1 MEPEKTNL
9 LMSNNASFDSNLP
22 EYTVSQIS
30 SALKRTVEGAYQRV
44 RIRGEISGLKR
55 ASSGHIYLT
64 LKDDKAVLDGVIWR
78 GNASALSFD
87 PEDGLETV
95 AEGRLTTYPAR
106 SRYQIVIDRLEP
118 AGIGALLTLLEE
130 RRKKLS
136 NQGLFDEARKRPLPY
151 LPSTIGVITSPTGAV
166 FRDILHRLRDRFPR
180 KVILWPVL
188 VQGKGAAEQIAAAI
202 EGFNK
207 LAGQTKISCP
217 DLLIVARGGGSV
229 EDLWA
234 FNDEGVVRAAAL
246 SAIPLISAVGH
257 ETDTT
262 LIDFA
267 ADQRAPTPTAAA
279 EIAVPVRADLI
290 VAVAELERKM
300 LIAATRTISES
311 RRTIDSL
318 AYGLPNPHTVIG
330 EAAQRLD
337 ERVETIR
344 RVFFSYFE
352 RYLSALQKTS
362 LKLVHPRE
370 RLMRERTKFSFII
383 KQLTNAAT
391 AVLKESNHKWRN
403 WTKINRFERVIERAI
418 EERSRSLHS
427 LAMLLESYSYQ
438 RIVERGF
445 TVIRDLNEQPIT
457 RSAQVSDGTT
467 AKIEFSDGNR
477 SILIGQAPKVLKTQ
491 THENRTVTGVDKK
504 QGRLL

>member
-1 MEPEKTNL
+1 MPST
-9 LMSNNASFDSNLP
+9 ASLDSNLP

-30 SALKRTVEGAYQRV
+30 SALKRTVEGAFSRV
-44 RIRGEISGLKR
+44 RIRGEISGMKR

-78 GNASALSFD
+78 GTASALNFD

-118 AGIGALLTLLEE
+118 AGIGALLALLEE
-130 RRKKLS
+130 RRKKL
-136 NQGLFDEARKRPLPY
+136 NAEGLFDEARKRDLPY

-166 FRDILHRLRDRFPR
+166 FRDILHRLSDRFPS

-188 VQGKGAAEQIAAAI
+188 VQGKGAAEQVTAAI

-207 LAGQTKISCP
+207 LAGQTKLSCP

-246 SAIPLISAVGH
+246 SAIPLISAIGH

-267 ADQRAPTPTAAA
+267 ADKRAPTPTAAA
-279 EIAVPVRADLI
+279 EIAVPVRADLL
-290 VAVAELERKM
+290 VTVAELERQM
-300 LIAATRTISES
+300 LTATTRTISEF
-311 RRTIDSL
+311 RRTIETL
-318 AYGLPNPHTVIG
+318 TYGLPNPYTMIG
-330 EAAQRLD
+330 EATQRLD
-337 ERVETIR
+337 ERIETIR

-362 LKLVHPRE
+362 LKLLHPRE
-370 RLMRERTKFSFII
+370 RLTRERSRFSFVT
-383 KQLTNAAT
+383 KELNSAT
-391 AVLKESNHKWRN
+391 AAALKESSHKWRN
-403 WTKINRFERVIERAI
+403 WTKTNRFGQVMDRAI
-418 EERSRSLHS
+418 EERSRNLVSLGK
-427 LAMLLESYSYQ
+427 LLESYSYQ
-438 RIVERGF
+438 RVVERGF
-445 TVIRDLNEQPIT
+445 TVIRDLNEKPIT
-457 RSAQVSDGTT
+457 RSAQVSDGTK
-467 AKIEFSDGNR
+467 AKIEFADGAR
-477 SILIGQAPKVLKTQ
+477 STLIGEVPADVRTKI
-491 THENRTVTGVDKK
+491 HGNRTVKGLDKK

>member
-1 MEPEKTNL
+1 MPST
-9 LMSNNASFDSNLP
+9 ASLDSNLP

-30 SALKRTVEGAYQRV
+30 SALKRTVEGAFSRV

-55 ASSGHIYLT
+55 AASGHIYLT

-78 GNASALSFD
+78 GTASALNFD

-118 AGIGALLTLLEE
+118 AGIGALLALLEE
-130 RRKKLS
+130 RRKKLTDE
-136 NQGLFDEARKRPLPY
+136 GLFDEARKRELPY

-166 FRDILHRLRDRFPR
+166 FRDILHRLRDRFPSR
-180 KVILWPVL
+180 VILWPVL
-188 VQGKGAAEQIAAAI
+188 VQGKGAAEQVTAAI

-207 LAGQTKISCP
+207 LAGQAKISCP

-246 SAIPLISAVGH
+246 STIPLISAIGH

-290 VAVAELERKM
+290 VAVAELERQM
-300 LIAATRTISES
+300 LTATTRTISES
-311 RRTIDSL
+311 RRTIDTL
-318 AYGLPNPHTVIG
+318 AYGLPNPYTVIG
-330 EAAQRLD
+330 EATQRLD
-337 ERVETIR
+337 ERTETIR
-344 RVFFSYFE
+344 RVFVSYFE
-352 RYLSALQKTS
+352 RHLSALQKIS
-362 LKLVHPRE
+362 LKLLHPRE
-370 RLMRERTKFSFII
+370 RLTQERTRLSFLT
-383 KQLTNAAT
+383 KELTNAAT
-391 AVLKESNHKWRN
+391 AVLKESSHKWRN
-403 WTKINRFERVIERAI
+403 WTKINRFGQVIERAM
-418 EERSRSLHS
+418 EERSRSLAS
-427 LAMLLESYSYQ
+427 MAKLLESYSYQ
-438 RIVERGF
+438 RVVERGF
-445 TVIRDLNEQPIT
+445 TVIRDLNEKPIT

-467 AKIEFSDGNR
+467 AKIEFADGAR
-477 SILIGQAPKVLKTQ
+477 STLIGQAPDGVKTKI
-491 THENRTVTGVDKK
+491 HGDRTVKGLDKK